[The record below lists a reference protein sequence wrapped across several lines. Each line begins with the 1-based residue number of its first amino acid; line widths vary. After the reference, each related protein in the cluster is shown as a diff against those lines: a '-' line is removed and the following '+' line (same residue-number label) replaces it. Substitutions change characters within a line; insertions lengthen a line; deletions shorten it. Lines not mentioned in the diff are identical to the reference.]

1 MTETPEKGVCI
12 LRLESPP
19 GSFMD
24 HVNVIL
30 AGGEVMIDA
39 GYPEEGERTLAWAKK
54 TAGAGLAALLLTHH
68 HHDHLGGAEALFRE
82 TGVECYAHPA
92 EIELIKE
99 SAPDLSPLPL
109 AGGEKIRAGGIG
121 LEALLTPGHSPGH
134 LAFWW
139 AERGILFGGDMVLMT
154 TSTWVG
160 PPLGN
165 LEDYLASLER
175 VRDLAPRV
183 IYPGHGPPV
192 EDPAGRA
199 EVLLRHR
206 AQREVQ
212 ILQSLSEGYDTPQ
225 RIAERIYAGLGERTI
240 SIGAKMVIS
249 HLEKLAGEGAVRREG
264 ERYVLAK

>member
-1 MTETPEKGVCI
+1 MTETPEKGVYI

-19 GSFMD
+19 GSFMN

-30 AGGEVMIDA
+30 AGEGVLIDA
-39 GYPEEGERTLAWAKK
+39 GYPEEGERTLAWANK
-54 TAGAGLAALLLTHH
+54 TAGGGLAALLLTHH
-68 HHDHLGGAEALFRE
+68 HHDHLGGAETLVRE
-82 TGVECYAHPA
+82 TGAASYAHPK
-92 EIELIKE
+92 EIELMKE
-99 SAPDLSPLPL
+99 TAPELAPLPI
-109 AGGEKIRAGGIG
+109 GDGEKVQAGGIE

-139 AERGILFGGDMVLMT
+139 AEREILFGGDVVLMP

-165 LEDYLASLER
+165 LVDYLASLER

-206 AQREVQ
+206 ARREVQ
-212 ILQSLSEGYDTPQ
+212 IVQSVSEGYDTPQ

-240 SIGAKMVIS
+240 SIGAKMIIS

-264 ERYVLAK
+264 ESYVLAK